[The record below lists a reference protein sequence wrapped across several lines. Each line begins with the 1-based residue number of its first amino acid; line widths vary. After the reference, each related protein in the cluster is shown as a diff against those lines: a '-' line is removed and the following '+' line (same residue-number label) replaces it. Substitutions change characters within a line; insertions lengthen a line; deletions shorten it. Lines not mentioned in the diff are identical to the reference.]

1 MTCCAGLPCATMSG
15 IGGWS
20 PGYQSAGPAPSRI
33 CAAVNDELLPG
44 SLCIVGSGAGG
55 VAGAAGAAGAAV
67 APGGG
72 AKPYAHGGG
81 TRVDCC
87 LAARNPAPVTNAKKS
102 GRTTTEFFIQN

>member
-33 CAAVNDELLPG
+33 CAAVNDELLPA

-55 VAGAAGAAGAAV
+55 VAGAAGAVGAAV

-72 AKPYAHGGG
+72 AKPDAHGGG
-81 TRVDCC
+81 TRVGCC
-87 LAARNPAPVTNAKKS
+87 WAGRNPAPRTISQKGGKAETN
-102 GRTTTEFFIQN
+102 FFIQT

>member
-55 VAGAAGAAGAAV
+55 VAGADRKSTRLNSSHGYISYAV
-67 APGGG
+67 FCLKKK
-72 AKPYAHGGG
+72 KP
-81 TRVDCC
+81 
-87 LAARNPAPVTNAKKS
+87 PAYRRQAIQ
-102 GRTTTEFFIQN
+102 RTVQQLRHAV

>member
-72 AKPYAHGGG
+72 AEAYPPGGG
-81 TRVDCC
+81 TRVGSR
-87 LAARNPAPVTNAKKS
+87 LA
-102 GRTTTEFFIQN
+102 GRTPAAVKVSQNSVTAATQFFI